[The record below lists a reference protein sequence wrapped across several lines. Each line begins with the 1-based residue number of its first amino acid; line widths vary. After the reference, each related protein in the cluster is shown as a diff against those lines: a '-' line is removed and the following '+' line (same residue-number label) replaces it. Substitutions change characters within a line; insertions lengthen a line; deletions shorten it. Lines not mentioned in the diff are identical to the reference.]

1 MQMMLKLKITFV
13 FRCTRLVENILP
25 HVPRYV
31 TNNCENLYARETNV
45 SLLGVN
51 YHQECPEDQQIN
63 EKYCI

>member
-1 MQMMLKLKITFV
+1 MLKLKITFV
-13 FRCTRLVENILP
+13 FRCIRLVENILL
-25 HVPRYV
+25 HIQKYV
-31 TNNCENLYARETNV
+31 TNNCENLYARGTNV